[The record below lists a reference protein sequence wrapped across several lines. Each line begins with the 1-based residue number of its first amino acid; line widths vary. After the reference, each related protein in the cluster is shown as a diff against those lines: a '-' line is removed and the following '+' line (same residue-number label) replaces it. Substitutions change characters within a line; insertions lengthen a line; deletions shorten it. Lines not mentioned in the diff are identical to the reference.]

1 MNNDLPKQVSIIG
14 AGYVGMSLAALI
26 AEFVDIK
33 IWDTDKRK
41 RELINSK
48 KLTIEDKDS
57 NSITENLKNWNI
69 TASENLNDALT
80 GSDLVMICIPTDF
93 NESLNAF
100 DVSGMTNLIKD
111 IGNVVPDVQ
120 IVIKSTL
127 PIGYSHNIHKETGLN
142 IIFSPEFLREGMAL
156 SDNQFP
162 SRIIIGKTSEM
173 HQSEPYL
180 SVIKKISKKLP
191 TILTMTATEAESVKL
206 FSNTYLAMRIAFF
219 NEIDSFALENSLSIQ
234 NIIRGISEDPR
245 IGNLYNNPSFG
256 FGGYCLPKDSKQ
268 ALASIG
274 DLPNKILES
283 INASNKERKSYLIKY
298 LVDLNK
304 DSYGFY
310 RINMKKNSDNFR
322 ESSSINLLEGLLD
335 AGKKVLIYEPLLK
348 HKNQYLKAK
357 LIHNLDKFKQESDLI
372 IANRISEEILDCG
385 HKLFTRDF
393 AFDIQI

>member
-33 IWDTDKRK
+33 IWDTDKKK

-93 NESLNAF
+93 SESLNAF
-100 DVSGMTNLIKD
+100 DVSGMTKLIKD

-156 SDNQFP
+156 NDNQFP

-180 SVIKKISKKLP
+180 SVIKNISKKLP

-256 FGGYCLPKDSKQ
+256 FGGYCLPKDTQQ
-268 ALASIG
+268 AIANMK
-274 DLPNKILES
+274 DLPNKIFSS
-283 INASNKERKSYLIKY
+283 IIQSNADRKDFICDYLIS
-298 LVDLNK
+298 LNPI
-304 DSYGFY
+304 SFGFY
-310 RINMKKNSDNFR
+310 RLNMKEGSNNLR
-322 ESSSINLLEGLLD
+322 ESSSIDLLKKIVGKQ
-335 AGKKVLIYEPLLK
+335 KKVYIYEPLIK
-348 HKNQYLKAK
+348 DDIYCGAK
-357 LIHNLDKFKQESDLI
+357 VINNLDKFKEISGLI
-372 IANRISEEILDCG
+372 VANRVTNEIRDC
-385 HKLFTRDF
+385 KDILFSRDLNF
-393 AFDIQI
+393 

>member
-33 IWDTDKRK
+33 IWDTDKKK

-93 NESLNAF
+93 SESLNAF
-100 DVSGMTNLIKD
+100 DVSGMTKLIKD

-127 PIGYSHNIHKETGLN
+127 PIGYSHNIYKETGLN

-156 SDNQFP
+156 NDNQFP

-191 TILTMTATEAESVKL
+191 SILTMTATEAESVKL

-256 FGGYCLPKDSKQ
+256 FGGYCLPKDTQQ
-268 ALASIG
+268 AIANMK
-274 DLPNKILES
+274 DLPNKIFSS
-283 INASNKERKSYLIKY
+283 IIQSNADRKDFICDYLIS
-298 LVDLNK
+298 LNPI
-304 DSYGFY
+304 SFGFY
-310 RINMKKNSDNFR
+310 RLNMKEGSNNLR
-322 ESSSINLLEGLLD
+322 ESSSIDLLKKIVGKQ
-335 AGKKVLIYEPLLK
+335 KKVYIYEPLIK
-348 HKNQYLKAK
+348 DDIYCGAK
-357 LIHNLDKFKQESDLI
+357 VINNLDKFKEISGLI
-372 IANRISEEILDCG
+372 VANRVTNEIRDC
-385 HKLFTRDF
+385 KDILFSRDLNF
-393 AFDIQI
+393 

>member
-33 IWDTDKRK
+33 IWDTDKKK

-93 NESLNAF
+93 SESLNAF
-100 DVSGMTNLIKD
+100 DVSGMTKLIKD

-127 PIGYSHNIHKETGLN
+127 PIGYSQNIYKETGLN
-142 IIFSPEFLREGMAL
+142 ITFSPEFLREGMAL
-156 SDNQFP
+156 NDNQFP

-191 TILTMTATEAESVKL
+191 SILTMTATEAESVKL

-256 FGGYCLPKDSKQ
+256 FGGYCLPKDTQQ
-268 ALASIG
+268 AIANMK
-274 DLPNKILES
+274 DLPNKIFSS
-283 INASNKERKSYLIKY
+283 IIQSNADRKDFICDYLIS
-298 LVDLNK
+298 LNPI
-304 DSYGFY
+304 SFGFY
-310 RINMKKNSDNFR
+310 RLNMKEGSNNLR
-322 ESSSINLLEGLLD
+322 ESSSIDLLKKIVGKQ
-335 AGKKVLIYEPLLK
+335 KKVYIYEPLIK
-348 HKNQYLKAK
+348 DDIYCGAK
-357 LIHNLDKFKQESDLI
+357 VINNLDKFKEISGLI
-372 IANRISEEILDCG
+372 IANRVTNEIRDC
-385 HKLFTRDF
+385 KDILFSRDLNF
-393 AFDIQI
+393 

>member
-33 IWDTDKRK
+33 IWDTDKKK

-93 NESLNAF
+93 SESLNAF
-100 DVSGMTNLIKD
+100 DVSGMTKLIKD

-127 PIGYSHNIHKETGLN
+127 PIGYSQNIYKETGLN
-142 IIFSPEFLREGMAL
+142 ITFSPEFLREGMAL
-156 SDNQFP
+156 NDNQFP

-191 TILTMTATEAESVKL
+191 SILTMTATEAESVKL

-256 FGGYCLPKDSKQ
+256 FGGYCLPKDTQQ
-268 ALASIG
+268 AIANMK
-274 DLPNKILES
+274 DLPNKIFSS
-283 INASNKERKSYLIKY
+283 IIQSNADRKDFICDYLIS
-298 LVDLNK
+298 LNPI
-304 DSYGFY
+304 SYGFY
-310 RINMKKNSDNFR
+310 RLNMKEGSNNLR
-322 ESSSINLLEGLLD
+322 ESSSIDLLKKIVGKQ
-335 AGKKVLIYEPLLK
+335 KKVYIYEPLIK
-348 HKNQYLKAK
+348 DDIYCGAK
-357 LIHNLDKFKQESDLI
+357 VINNLDKFKEISGLI
-372 IANRISEEILDCG
+372 IANRVTNEIRDC
-385 HKLFTRDF
+385 KDILFSRDLNF
-393 AFDIQI
+393 

>member
-93 NESLNAF
+93 NESLNTF
-100 DVSGMTNLIKD
+100 DVSGMTKLIKD

-127 PIGYSHNIHKETGLN
+127 PIGYSHNIYRETGLN

-156 SDNQFP
+156 NDNQFP

-268 ALASIG
+268 ALASMR

-283 INASNKERKSYLIKY
+283 INASNKERKSY
-298 LVDLNK
+298 
-304 DSYGFY
+304 
-310 RINMKKNSDNFR
+310 
-322 ESSSINLLEGLLD
+322 
-335 AGKKVLIYEPLLK
+335 
-348 HKNQYLKAK
+348 
-357 LIHNLDKFKQESDLI
+357 
-372 IANRISEEILDCG
+372 
-385 HKLFTRDF
+385 T
-393 AFDIQI
+393 

>member
-26 AEFVDIK
+26 AEFVDIR
-33 IWDTDKRK
+33 IWDTDKKK

-93 NESLNAF
+93 SESLNAF
-100 DVSGMTNLIKD
+100 DVSGMTKLIKD

-127 PIGYSHNIHKETGLN
+127 PIGYSQNIYKETGLN

-156 SDNQFP
+156 NDNQFP

-191 TILTMTATEAESVKL
+191 SILTMTATEAESVKL

-256 FGGYCLPKDSKQ
+256 FGGYCLPKDTQQ
-268 ALASIG
+268 AIANMK
-274 DLPNKILES
+274 DLPNKIFSS
-283 INASNKERKSYLIKY
+283 IIQSNADRKDFICDYLIS
-298 LVDLNK
+298 LNPI
-304 DSYGFY
+304 SYGFY
-310 RINMKKNSDNFR
+310 RLNMKEGSNNLR
-322 ESSSINLLEGLLD
+322 ESSSIDLLKKIVD
-335 AGKKVLIYEPLLK
+335 KQKKVYVYEPLIK
-348 HKNQYLKAK
+348 DDIYCGAK
-357 LIHNLDKFKQESDLI
+357 VINNLDKFKEISGLI
-372 IANRISEEILDCG
+372 IANRVTNEIRDC
-385 HKLFTRDF
+385 KDILFSRDLNF
-393 AFDIQI
+393 

>member
-26 AEFVDIK
+26 SEFVDIK

-127 PIGYSHNIHKETGLN
+127 PIGYSHNIYKETGLN

-156 SDNQFP
+156 NDNQFP

-191 TILTMTATEAESVKL
+191 TILTMTATEAESIKL

-256 FGGYCLPKDSKQ
+256 FGGYCLPKDTQQ
-268 ALASIG
+268 AIANMK
-274 DLPNKILES
+274 DLPNKIFSS
-283 INASNKERKSYLIKY
+283 IIQSNADRKDFICDYLIS
-298 LVDLNK
+298 LNPI
-304 DSYGFY
+304 SYGFY
-310 RINMKKNSDNFR
+310 RLNMKEGSNNLR
-322 ESSSINLLEGLLD
+322 ESSSIDLLKKIVD
-335 AGKKVLIYEPLLK
+335 KQKKVYVYEPLIK
-348 HKNQYLKAK
+348 DDIYCGAK
-357 LIHNLDKFKQESDLI
+357 VINNLDKFKEISGLI
-372 IANRISEEILDCG
+372 IANRVTNEIRDC
-385 HKLFTRDF
+385 KDILFSRDLNF
-393 AFDIQI
+393 

>member
-1 MNNDLPKQVSIIG
+1 M
-14 AGYVGMSLAALI
+14 
-26 AEFVDIK
+26 
-33 IWDTDKRK
+33 
-41 RELINSK
+41 
-48 KLTIEDKDS
+48 
-57 NSITENLKNWNI
+57 
-69 TASENLNDALT
+69 T

-93 NESLNAF
+93 SESLNAF
-100 DVSGMTNLIKD
+100 DVSGMTKLIKD

-127 PIGYSHNIHKETGLN
+127 PIGYSHNIYKETGLN

-156 SDNQFP
+156 NDNQFP

-268 ALASIG
+268 ALASVG

-335 AGKKVLIYEPLLK
+335 AGKKVLIYEPLLN

>member
-33 IWDTDKRK
+33 IWDTDKKK

-93 NESLNAF
+93 NENLNTF
-100 DVSGMTNLIKD
+100 DVSGMTKLIKD

-127 PIGYSHNIHKETGLN
+127 PIGYSQNIYKETGLN
-142 IIFSPEFLREGMAL
+142 ITFSPEFLREGMAL
-156 SDNQFP
+156 NDNQFP

-191 TILTMTATEAESVKL
+191 SILTMTATEAESVKL

-256 FGGYCLPKDSKQ
+256 FGGYCLPKDTQQ
-268 ALASIG
+268 AIANMK
-274 DLPNKILES
+274 DLPNKIFSS
-283 INASNKERKSYLIKY
+283 IIQSNADRKDFICDYLIS
-298 LVDLNK
+298 LNPI
-304 DSYGFY
+304 SYGFY
-310 RINMKKNSDNFR
+310 RLNMKEGSNNLR
-322 ESSSINLLEGLLD
+322 ESSSIDLLKKIVD
-335 AGKKVLIYEPLLK
+335 KQKKVYVYEPLIK
-348 HKNQYLKAK
+348 DDIYCGAK
-357 LIHNLDKFKQESDLI
+357 VINNLDKFKEISGLI
-372 IANRISEEILDCG
+372 IANRVTNEIRDC
-385 HKLFTRDF
+385 KDILFSRDLNF
-393 AFDIQI
+393 

>member
-33 IWDTDKRK
+33 IWDTDKKK

-93 NESLNAF
+93 NENLNTF
-100 DVSGMTNLIKD
+100 DVSGMTKLIKD

-127 PIGYSHNIHKETGLN
+127 PIGYSQNIYKETGLN
-142 IIFSPEFLREGMAL
+142 ITFSPEFLREGMAL
-156 SDNQFP
+156 NDNQFP

-191 TILTMTATEAESVKL
+191 SILTMTATEAESVKL

-234 NIIRGISEDPR
+234 NIIRGISEDPI

-256 FGGYCLPKDSKQ
+256 FGGYCLPKDTQQ
-268 ALASIG
+268 AIANMK
-274 DLPNKILES
+274 DLPNKIFSS
-283 INASNKERKSYLIKY
+283 IIQSNADRKDFICDYLIS
-298 LVDLNK
+298 LNPI
-304 DSYGFY
+304 SYGFY
-310 RINMKKNSDNFR
+310 RLNMKEGSNNLR
-322 ESSSINLLEGLLD
+322 ESSSIDLLKKIVD
-335 AGKKVLIYEPLLK
+335 KQKKVYVYEPLIK
-348 HKNQYLKAK
+348 DDIYCGAK
-357 LIHNLDKFKQESDLI
+357 VINNLDKFKEISGLI
-372 IANRISEEILDCG
+372 IANRVTNEIRDC
-385 HKLFTRDF
+385 KDILFSRDLNF
-393 AFDIQI
+393 